1 MTTAR
6 AVTGV
11 TGAYLSRGFDRADM
25 FVDPGGERIKVE
37 EREVS
42 FIGEYVLEDVLY
54 SFDSKD
60 ARIFERFSMLA
71 NRVQFEEDIPL
82 DTVVGL
88 YASGTIREVRVG
100 KKKFRSQGSMYY
112 GKIN

>member
-25 FVDPGGERIKVE
+25 FVDPGGERIRVE

-42 FIGEYVLEDVLY
+42 FIGEFTMQDVLY
-54 SFDSKD
+54 SFDSKN
-60 ARIFERFSMLA
+60 ARLFERFSMLA
-71 NRVQFEEDIPL
+71 SRVEDEEGVSL

-88 YASGTIREVRVG
+88 YASGTIREIRVG
-100 KKKFRSQGSMYY
+100 KKKYRSQGSKYY